1 MVMHTI
7 GAESFSTVLASA
19 LERMA
24 FVICDP
30 CDETPGEVMA
40 KSIAHAVVSATGPVT
55 VQLCV
60 SVTPGMVSEVAS
72 GMLGIDSEEL
82 DIDEHARAVVTEL
95 ANIFGGELVMKMTDG
110 EEGMVLSLPQEVGD
124 EAAGA
129 LLDRVEAGGF
139 AICLGSETGQLLV
152 TVVGG

>member
-7 GAESFSTVLASA
+7 GAESFTGVLASA

-40 KSIAHAVVSATGPVT
+40 KSIAHAVVGATGPVA
-55 VQLCV
+55 VKLCV
-60 SVTPGMVSEVAS
+60 SATAGLVGEVAS
-72 GMLGIDSEEL
+72 GMLGIDSEDL
-82 DIDEHARAVVTEL
+82 DVDEHARAVVTEL
-95 ANIFGGELVMKMTDG
+95 ANIFGGELVMKMTEG

-124 EAAGA
+124 DEAGA
-129 LLDRVEAGGF
+129 LLDRVDAGGF
-139 AICLGSETGQLLV
+139 AICLGTDTGQLLV
-152 TVVGG
+152 TVVRG